1 MFNQVVQLCQY
12 TSIILVCLGFGF
24 KSYIFAILDKG
35 TSKKDSVL
43 ENEANYLVIYTILNL
58 VLLFLLPITLLLS
71 EINIVNSHEN
81 GFDLMV
87 TIETIK
93 TSVPLW
99 LTMVGFVLHLLFMS
113 KPFMKKVHDLNKI
126 NGYHD
131 E

>member
-1 MFNQVVQLCQY
+1 MFNQIVQLCQY

-35 TSKKDSVL
+35 ITGQGYL
-43 ENEANYLVIYTILNL
+43 EERETNHLVIYTWLNL

-71 EINIVNSHEN
+71 EISRFNSHEN
-81 GFDLMV
+81 DFNVMV

-93 TSVPLW
+93 TSVPFW
-99 LTMVGFVLHLLFMS
+99 LTIVVFAVHLLFMS
-113 KPFMKKVHDLNKI
+113 KPFMKKVHDLNKA